1 MRWQEKNRKRKTQTK
16 KYINVTEFRKSF
28 FRFLKEFGYYKF
40 YLSGI
45 NKYLY
50 SNRYGYDIN
59 HNVVVKIEKKVTI
72 DEFFCREIIRPTNS
86 SLFYPFY
93 FVGESCSELINL
105 WRIWA
110 KENLLVDFKTIIV
123 KEKK

>member
-1 MRWQEKNRKRKTQTK
+1 MRWQEKNRKRKTQAK
-16 KYINVTEFRKSF
+16 KYINVSEFRKSF

-50 SNRYGYDIN
+50 SIYYGYDIN
-59 HNVVVKIEKKVTI
+59 CVVAKFEKKITI

-93 FVGESCSELINL
+93 LTGKSCGELINL
-105 WRIWA
+105 WRTWA
-110 KENLLVDFKTIIV
+110 KENLSVDFKTKIV
-123 KEKK
+123 REKI

>member
-1 MRWQEKNRKRKTQTK
+1 MRWQEKVRKRKTQTK
-16 KYINVTEFRKSF
+16 KYINAAEFRKSF

-45 NKYLY
+45 DKYLY
-50 SNRYGYDIN
+50 SNYRIYDIN
-59 HNVVVKIEKKVTI
+59 RVEVKIEKKITI

-93 FVGESCSELINL
+93 LVGEHCSELINL

-110 KENLLVDFKTIIV
+110 KENLLVDFKTKIV